1 MSDVRHVLSAEWDHS
16 DVRCPMSDVRSPS
29 RRLGEHMRNRQFV
42 KVTIWVI
49 VIAMVLT
56 LLSAA
61 LSSFL

>member
-1 MSDVRHVLSAEWDHS
+1 
-16 DVRCPMSDVRSPS
+16 
-29 RRLGEHMRNRQFV
+29 MRNSQFV

-61 LSSFL
+61 LSAML

>member
-1 MSDVRHVLSAEWDHS
+1 
-16 DVRCPMSDVRSPS
+16 
-29 RRLGEHMRNRQFV
+29 MRNQQFV

-49 VIAMVLT
+49 VIAMVIT

>member
-1 MSDVRHVLSAEWDHS
+1 
-16 DVRCPMSDVRSPS
+16 
-29 RRLGEHMRNRQFV
+29 MRNQQFV

-61 LSSFL
+61 LSSLF

>member
-1 MSDVRHVLSAEWDHS
+1 
-16 DVRCPMSDVRSPS
+16 MSDVRSPS
-29 RRLGEHMRNRQFV
+29 RRLSELMRNRQFV

-61 LSSFL
+61 LSSLL